1 MLIFYTTLFTW
12 LRVHIMVGVAQG
24 TVRDIRADLFDKLQ
38 TLTLRYFDA
47 RTHGEL
53 NGFIEETVSR
63 QKVVKAF
70 RLE

>member
-1 MLIFYTTLFTW
+1 
-12 LRVHIMVGVAQG
+12 MVGVAQG